1 MSKKK
6 RDGIF
11 VNMGWVRLT
20 GRNKPLTTSLQVKS
34 YKPQNTKPLV
44 FFLHFIIIFFFG

>member
-44 FFLHFIIIFFFG
+44 FFYILLSSFFFG